1 MCSRAIPIQV
11 LGIIEAQEE
20 EEEEGKEVN
29 LDLDKM
35 DEKPSQREGI
45 CFVYYFQIKRFMLN

>member
-35 DEKPSQREGI
+35 DGKPSQREGI
-45 CFVYYFQIKRFMLN
+45 CFVYYYQINRFMLN

>member
-1 MCSRAIPIQV
+1 M

-20 EEEEGKEVN
+20 EEEEEEKKEGKEVI

-35 DEKPSQREGI
+35 DGKSSQHEGI
-45 CFVYYFQIKRFMLN
+45 CFVYYYQINRFM